1 MIIEFHIIQNFGP
14 SNLNSEETG
23 APKDCVFGGVR
34 RGRISSQCLKRAM
47 REYFRENFTKERN
60 LAERTSRI
68 VGEIAAR
75 LERKGKRKHEAL
87 RVAETA
93 MSGLGLRLSIKDRSK
108 TEYLFFAG
116 KNEITKLA
124 EVCLAKFDLLLSV
137 YPPDDDGKTARVVKN
152 TARRTIPPAI
162 IDKLKAALDG
172 GKAVDLGL
180 FGRMLAD
187 LPEKDREAAAQVA
200 HALSTHRVVP
210 EFDFFTAVDDL
221 QPADLG
227 GSFHLGNFE
236 FNSGCF
242 YRYSNVNVDKLREN
256 LQGDDELTLKTIET
270 YMMAMV
276 NVVPGGRQNSYS
288 THEVPSFVLAVV
300 RNAGMISL
308 ANAFIRP
315 VEPGGIDLI
324 SASVAALEDH
334 WQKLSDVF
342 GDAPAAY
349 AVNISG
355 HELTHLKKSELPSL
369 KALVLSV
376 MENIG
381 KRGKR

>member
-14 SNLNSEETG
+14 SNLNREETG
-23 APKDCVFGGVR
+23 APKDCIFGGVR
-34 RGRISSQCLKRAM
+34 RARISSQCLKRAM

-75 LERKGKRKHEAL
+75 LERKGKKKHEAL

-108 TEYLFFAG
+108 TEYLVFAG

-124 EVCLAKFDLLLSV
+124 EVCLAKFDVLLSV
-137 YPPDDDGKTARVVKN
+137 YPPDADGKTARVVKN

-187 LPEKDREAAAQVA
+187 LPEKNREAAAQVA

-210 EFDFFTAVDDL
+210 EFDFFTSIDDL
-221 QPADLG
+221 QPADSG
-227 GSFHLGNFE
+227 RSFHLGNFE

-242 YRYSNVNVDKLREN
+242 YRYSNINVDKLREN
-256 LQGDDELTLKTIET
+256 LQGDDELTFKTIET
-270 YMMAMV
+270 YIMAMV
-276 NVVPGGRQNSYS
+276 NAVPGGRQNSFS
-288 THEVPSFVLAVV
+288 THEVPSFILAVV
-300 RNAGMISL
+300 RNGGMISL
-308 ANAFIRP
+308 ANAFVLP
-315 VEPGGIDLI
+315 VEPGGTDLI
-324 SASVAALEDH
+324 SASVAALENH

-342 GDAPAAY
+342 GDASGAF

-355 HELTHLKKSELPSL
+355 HELTYLKKSELPSL
-369 KALVLSV
+369 KALVSSV
-376 MENIG
+376 MDNIG
-381 KRGKR
+381 KRGKG